1 MHPGYLS
8 MSLKAWLYSNV
19 IKLLNNCFES
29 GSKYPDA
36 AQNKTCQISYEFSVA
51 NLGHVRPLAYVLHRL
66 LWLLCQSQR
75 RTSQIEKKETYSRVP
90 EH

>member
-19 IKLLNNCFES
+19 KLLNKCFES

-36 AQNKTCQISYEFSVA
+36 AQNKTCQISYEFSMA